1 MSTTPPIFSN
11 LPISLGNDNYLHIV
25 EIESISPA
33 LGDLINN
40 KIRLITEGNTSTDLA
55 VVKKRL
61 YDYLQKKKG
70 TTIEMGAVAE
80 FMIHVYMNHTGF
92 KQEFLFYNLEERSIK
107 KGFDGYYTINN
118 IEWILESKSGNNSVS
133 GNTHPSKFSE
143 AYADLEKKVKDVD
156 GNNTW
161 RNAYNHACHIDVQ
174 SAEDIRKNLKTLA
187 DDFDN
192 KTYTKIENLNIVP
205 ASTLFLEGIWNVA
218 NQSELESQIRAS
230 LAAKAFKG
238 IHILCINKK
247 SIELLEIFL
256 NS

>member
-1 MSTTPPIFSN
+1 MFTVTPIFSN
-11 LPISLGNDNYLHIV
+11 PPINLGNDNFLHII
-25 EIESISPA
+25 EIESISVS
-33 LGDLINN
+33 LGELIND

-80 FMIHVYMNHTGF
+80 FMIHVYLNHMGF

-107 KGFDGYYTINN
+107 KGFDGYYTINKE
-118 IEWILESKSGNNSVS
+118 EWILESKSGNSSVP

-143 AYADLEKKVKDVD
+143 AYADLETKVKDED
-156 GNNTW
+156 GNNPW
-161 RNAYNHACHIDVQ
+161 RNAYNHACHVDVQ
-174 SAEDIRKNLKTLA
+174 SPEDIRKNLKILA
-187 DDFDN
+187 DDFDSN
-192 KTYTKIENLNIVP
+192 KYTKIENLNIIP
-205 ASTLFLEGIWNVA
+205 ASTLFLEGNWIFA
-218 NQSELESQIRAS
+218 NQSELESQIRTS
-230 LAAKAFKG
+230 LASMAFRG

-247 SIELLEIFL
+247 SIELLSDFL